1 MATAEAKLHKT
12 EFTNEPSVDFTTA
25 ENRAAMEAAL
35 KTVAS
40 QFGREYPM
48 YINGQEVKAT
58 EKIKSTNPSHPS
70 QVIGIVQS
78 ASAEQAKQA
87 IESAHAYF
95 DTWKRVPAEKRA
107 ESLFKAASIIR

>member
-1 MATAEAKLHKT
+1 MATAETSLQKP
-12 EFTNEPSVDFTTA
+12 EFTNEPFVDFTKS
-25 ENRAAMEAAL
+25 ENKAAMDAAL
-35 KTVAS
+35 KKVAGE
-40 QFGREYPM
+40 FGREYPM
-48 YINGQEVKAT
+48 YIDGKEVKNAENA

-95 DTWKRVPAEKRA
+95 DTWKRVAAEERA
-107 ESLFKAASIIR
+107 GI

>member
-1 MATAEAKLHKT
+1 MPDPHGMALKSGRRQNVTLLLIGELQMATAEAKLHTT
-12 EFTNEPSVDFTTA
+12 EF
-25 ENRAAMEAAL
+25 
-35 KTVAS
+35 
-40 QFGREYPM
+40 
-48 YINGQEVKAT
+48 
-58 EKIKSTNPSHPS
+58 TNPSHPS

-107 ESLFKAASIIR
+107 DSLFKAASIIRQRKFETSALICFEVGKSWVEA